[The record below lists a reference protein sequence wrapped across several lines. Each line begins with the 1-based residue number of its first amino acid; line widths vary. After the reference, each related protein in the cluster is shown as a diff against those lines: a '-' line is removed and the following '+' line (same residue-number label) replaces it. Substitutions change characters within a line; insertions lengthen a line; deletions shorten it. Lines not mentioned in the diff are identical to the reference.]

1 MKKIS
6 LLCFAILLSIS
17 MMAQNTANL
26 KMNLEKNK
34 VYRLKVCFGA
44 NCHPNDKRGSANH
57 GIKSQLYF
65 LDEND

>member
-6 LLCFAILLSIS
+6 LLCFAILFSIS

-34 VYRLKVCFGA
+34 VYRLKSVSEQTVTQTINGVQQTTE
-44 NCHPNDKRGSANH
+44 S
-57 GIKSQLYF
+57 KSQLYF